1 MTEWARSIV
10 RSRRAAFAAVMGV
23 SAIGILAYWARADAD
38 DAMVATAVKG
48 ELVAR
53 LTSSGTLKPIQS
65 ITYRSPIPGRDIEIR
80 DLAPEGSRV
89 GRERRGT
96 SGGGSRT
103 VRLAV
108 RHLFDGTHRNQRKR
122 PLSVYVVAVG

>member
-80 DLAPEGSRV
+80 ELP
-89 GRERRGT
+89 
-96 SGGGSRT
+96 
-103 VRLAV
+103 
-108 RHLFDGTHRNQRKR
+108 
-122 PLSVYVVAVG
+122 